1 MPIFVNGLDKNI
13 FCWLFSENLLEWKLL
28 HAEALNNFNNFNK
41 KQQLKLQGLD
51 YSTSRKKEIEK
62 QDKQTQK
69 LNQETNSLVDFFL
82 VFWKLKIIFKTI
94 SEKLLLVYVV
104 HPAFLKGGSDYY
116 GSFSKNIQL
125 WGKEKNRPTSCI
137 KFCIPCKEVKELF
150 KKTLLNKKL
159 FKHCKIRCKQQ
170 RDSVTDEESCKH
182 VTEN

>member
-13 FCWLFSENLLEWKLL
+13 FCWLFSENLVEWKLL

-41 KQQLKLQGLD
+41 KQQLRLQGLD

-69 LNQETNSLVDFFL
+69 LNQETNSPVDFFL

-104 HPAFLKGGSDYY
+104 HPAFLKGGSD
-116 GSFSKNIQL
+116 
-125 WGKEKNRPTSCI
+125 
-137 KFCIPCKEVKELF
+137 
-150 KKTLLNKKL
+150 
-159 FKHCKIRCKQQ
+159 
-170 RDSVTDEESCKH
+170 
-182 VTEN
+182 